1 MGTLTSLSVDNIT
14 IDANTIST
22 TAGGDLVL
30 DPQGSNDIDANSH
43 KIINVTDPTAAQD
56 AATKAYVDAVKTG
69 LDIKDSVKVATTA
82 NGTLSSA
89 FANNSTVDGVTLA
102 TGDRILI
109 KDQIEK
115 HRSKIIIL
123 TNMMIIENRGRKFMC
138 QDQSPTRTLFA
149 CWLLSPVTLPTLIII
164 SRPV

>member
-1 MGTLTSLSVDNIT
+1 MRTNRPGIF
-14 IDANTIST
+14 
-22 TAGGDLVL
+22 
-30 DPQGSNDIDANSH
+30 ANSH

-102 TGDRILI
+102 TGDRILSM
-109 KDQIEK
+109 KVGAASNPP
-115 HRSKIIIL
+115 SKA
-123 TNMMIIENRGRKFMC
+123 TC
-138 QDQSPTRTLFA
+138 
-149 CWLLSPVTLPTLIII
+149 
-164 SRPV
+164 